1 MVARIVSI
9 FLVMIMSFNSPVV
22 CNAAYSDAIDVA
34 GVYAGKIFDSVVMG
48 EDNTILLQ
56 KIKSGIEDQENRAE
70 LIDYIDAAEKNN
82 TKLAMLMMA
91 LPYPL
96 AIWCDYNIPIL
107 GGIINTLITTPVA
120 FVVEWLL
127 SSSSDRE
134 DIQAFDVLREHYI
147 SSQFALMEYYL
158 EENSDTNG
166 IESLISDVR
175 YITLRT
181 EAELNEQAYI
191 AALEMAHVE
200 YKNKDAVR
208 KFKYDIKEAGE
219 SIWMVLLFYLEA
231 ILALIYSFVSAI
243 CIAGWKLVCYY
254 LGW

>member
-1 MVARIVSI
+1 
-9 FLVMIMSFNSPVV
+9 
-22 CNAAYSDAIDVA
+22 
-34 GVYAGKIFDSVVMG
+34 
-48 EDNTILLQ
+48 
-56 KIKSGIEDQENRAE
+56 
-70 LIDYIDAAEKNN
+70 
-82 TKLAMLMMA
+82 MMA

-158 EENSDTNG
+158 EENSDTNE
-166 IESLISDVR
+166 IESWISLVR
-175 YITLRT
+175 YKTLRT

-200 YKNKDAVR
+200 YKNKDAVSNFR
-208 KFKYDIKEAGE
+208 YDIKYAGE
-219 SIWMVLLFYLEA
+219 SIWTVLLFYLEA

>member
-1 MVARIVSI
+1 MTIRLIGI
-9 FLVMIMSFNSPVV
+9 FLVTIMSFNSSVV

-147 SSQFALMEYYL
+147 SSQFALLEYSL
-158 EENSDTNG
+158 EEKSETDLMG
-166 IESLISDVR
+166 ALIDDVR
-175 YITLRT
+175 YKTLCT
-181 EAELNEQAYI
+181 EAEQNEQAYI

-208 KFKYDIKEAGE
+208 NFRYDIKEAGE
-219 SIWMVLLFYLEA
+219 SIWTVLLFYLEA
-231 ILALIYSFVSAI
+231 ILVLIYSFVSAI
-243 CIAGWKLVCYY
+243 CIAGWRLVCYY
-254 LGW
+254 MGW